1 MQKLLLA
8 IALLFIHAAARSQE
22 AGFRTTDVGATFQ
35 YSPDFNT
42 YSLHLAFNAEE
53 YHSFILKGNYARSGS
68 RKTSTHTSESGS
80 GWGGYLGYRY
90 HFSVIPKRAFLG
102 LGAGIQSMKVN
113 WSTPLLEGSTN
124 LLLLQPTLE
133 AGYTLVIND
142 YMYITPSVSGILLTK
157 LSSKG
162 ADVDFGS
169 GFVPAASIS
178 MGWRF

>member
-1 MQKLLLA
+1 MQKLFLA
-8 IALLFIHAAARSQE
+8 FAIISVQLSVRAQE
-22 AGFRTTDVGATFQ
+22 AGFRTTDVGATYQ

-53 YHSFILKGNYARSGS
+53 YHSFILKGNYARFGS
-68 RKTSTHTSESGS
+68 RKTSNHTSESGS

-90 HFSVIPKRAFLG
+90 HFSVIPKRTFIG

-113 WSTPLLEGSTN
+113 WSTTLLEGRTN

-142 YMYITPSVSGILLTK
+142 YMYITPSVSGMLLTQ

-162 ADVDFGS
+162 ADVDFGG